1 MNKKSIFHYISL
13 AGVLAV
19 ALFFRL
25 YNIGAERYANLYY
38 ASTVY
43 SMLSSWKNWFF
54 ASFDPAG
61 YVTVDKPPLG
71 FWIQSLSAAIFGFEG
86 WALILPQVLAGTL
99 ACLVLYWLVR
109 RFYGHNAGLL
119 AALILAVTPI
129 AVAADRN
136 NTMDA
141 QLLLALLLSA
151 SALILAVEQGS
162 LKWLLLGAALIGLGF
177 NIKMLQ
183 AYMVLPAF
191 YGVYFLAARATWG
204 RKILHLG
211 LASLVLAAVS
221 FAWVIAVDLVPADLR
236 PYIGSSQD
244 NTVANLIT
252 GHNGAS
258 RLGSIMTWFGMEST
272 QRQPANRQFPP
283 DGPQQSNQ
291 PGTNRAAGLPPVNP
305 NNPRP
310 SNNFQPPAQGQ
321 GQNNLPQ
328 PPGGQL
334 PQGQNAQGQG
344 PTGGPMGPGETGQ
357 PGPFR
362 LFTQQ
367 LAGQVTWLLPLALVL
382 MVALFFRQKLTWP
395 LGEDAKFAL
404 FWGLWLIPMVI
415 FFSFAGLFHR
425 YYLEMLAPAV
435 AALVA
440 GGLSALA
447 NDFDQKRGGWLLPL
461 AIFGSAVF
469 EAAILLVYWPTW
481 NNWLIP
487 ATLIFGTVAA
497 AGLVFT
503 RRAVNPLPN
512 ATCLLLGLALVG
524 LLLAPI
530 VWATTPIVNGG
541 DVTLPYAGPELTQ
554 RGGGSD
560 LASYQSLADYLV
572 ENAGDESFIVAGQNA
587 NLVAPLI
594 LLTGQPA
601 MAIGGFSGSDPILT
615 TEDFAA
621 YVKNGTLRYVLIAPD
636 NRGGQGINQWVQNTC
651 QLVPDNAWK
660 GNASQSTNQAPAG
673 RGGVERLSLYDCQ

>member
-1 MNKKSIFHYISL
+1 MHRKSNFHYLAL
-13 AGVLAV
+13 AGVLAI

-25 YNIGAERYANLYY
+25 YNIGAERYGNLYY

-43 SMLSSWKNWFF
+43 SMLGNWKNFFF

-71 FWIQSLSAAIFGFEG
+71 FWVQSLSAAIFGFEG

-99 ACLVLYWLVR
+99 SCLVLYWLVR
-109 RFYGHNAGLL
+109 RFYGPNAGLL

-129 AVAADRN
+129 AVATDRN

-141 QLLLALLLSA
+141 QLVLALLLSA
-151 SALILAVEQGS
+151 SALLLAVEKGS

-191 YGVYFLAARATWG
+191 YGLYFLAARLSWR
-204 RKILHLG
+204 RKLLHLG
-211 LASLVLAAVS
+211 LASLVLGVIS
-221 FAWVIAVDLVPADLR
+221 FAWVMAVDLVPAELR

-272 QRQPANRQFPP
+272 QRQSANRQFPP
-283 DGPQQSNQ
+283 DGPQPPNQ

-305 NNPRP
+305 NNQRP

-321 GQNNLPQ
+321 GPALPQ
-328 PPGGQL
+328 PPGGQF
-334 PQGQNAQGQG
+334 PPGQNAQGQG

-362 LFTQQ
+362 LFTPQ

-382 MVALFFRQKLTWP
+382 MVALFIRQKLSWP
-395 LGEDAKFAL
+395 LGADAQFAL
-404 FWGLWLIPMVI
+404 FWGLWLVPMIV

-447 NDFDQKRGGWLLPL
+447 ADFEQKRGGWLLPL
-461 AIFGSAVF
+461 ALGGSAIF
-469 EAAILLVYWPTW
+469 ETAILLVYWPTW
-481 NNWLIP
+481 NSWLIP
-487 ATLIFGTVAA
+487 ATLILGLAA
-497 AGLVFT
+497 AIGLVFT
-503 RRAVNPLPN
+503 RRATNPVPN
-512 ATCLLLGLALVG
+512 AACLLLGVALVG
-524 LLLAPI
+524 LLLAPV
-530 VWATTPIVNGG
+530 VWATTPLINGG
-541 DVTLPYAGPELTQ
+541 DVALPYAGPELTQ

-560 LASYQSLADYLV
+560 LSAYESLAEYLV
-572 ENAGDESFIVAGQNA
+572 ENAGNEAFIVAAQNA

-615 TEDFAA
+615 ADDFAA
-621 YVKNGTLRYVLIAPD
+621 YVKNGTLRYVLVAPD

-660 GNASQSTNQAPAG
+660 GSTSQPTNQAPAG
-673 RGGVERLSLYDCQ
+673 RGGVARLALYDCQ